1 MSTTDTTARPN
12 QCLVCGHLAFRQTD
26 QWATDG
32 RPGAHPVVVIGDE
45 PGDDF
50 GPATVH
56 KGCRHDAAYSRKAF
70 AEDSAW
76 DDAIGAYRWVTS
88 GNVIPEE
95 VLHHCGFDAAAVA
108 RQAEARRVDT
118 AEFLARAR
126 TKPLVIS
133 EEEMFEMR
141 AAFGPGERVV
151 NVLTGQSIQ
160 L

>member
-1 MSTTDTTARPN
+1 MSTTDTSASPN
-12 QCLVCGHLAFRQTD
+12 QCLVCGHLAFRQND
-26 QWATDG
+26 AWATDG
-32 RPGAHPVVVIGDE
+32 RPGAHPVVVVGDE

-50 GPATVH
+50 GPALVH
-56 KGCRHDAAYSRKAF
+56 KGCAHDVTYSRKAF
-70 AEDSAW
+70 SEDSAW
-76 DDAIGAYRWVTS
+76 DDAVGAYRWVAS
-88 GNVIPEE
+88 GNIIPEE

-126 TKPLVIS
+126 SKPVVVTD
-133 EEEMFEMR
+133 EEIAEMR

-151 NVLTGQSIQ
+151 NVLTGQVTQ